1 MTEPEITPTRVVCA
15 MSGGV
20 DSSVAAALLQQQGH
34 EVIGITMQIW
44 PDQGDANERACC
56 ALSAAADARRVA
68 HALGIPHYVL
78 NLQDAFKQAVIDHFI
93 AEYRAGR
100 TPNPC
105 IRCNRWIKFDVLL
118 ARARELGATHV
129 ATGHYA
135 QVIGPSEHGLPTR
148 TDSERGLPIRTRW
161 FIRRGVDP
169 AKDQSYA
176 LYDLTQEQLAATLLP
191 LGRLTKARTRA
202 IAADL
207 GMRVA
212 QKPES
217 QDICFVP
224 DNDYGRFLRE
234 HAPDV
239 VHPGAIRDTSGRVVG
254 AHEGVAFYTIGQRRR
269 LNIAC
274 NEPRY
279 VVALHAVENEVV
291 IGGGEDLMKRVVVAS
306 EVALGKF
313 DADILRAPQP
323 VTAMLR
329 YKMTAQPAV
338 AQLIDDRLTVTFA
351 APQRA
356 VTPGQALVCYDGDD
370 VACGGVIAG

>member
-1 MTEPEITPTRVVCA
+1 

-44 PDQGDANERACC
+44 PDQDDANERACC

-68 HALGIPHYVL
+68 HTLGIPHYVL
-78 NLQDAFKQAVIDHFI
+78 NLQDAFREAVIDHFI

-135 QVIGPSEHGLPTR
+135 QVML
-148 TDSERGLPIRTRW
+148 ERRRPACEGRW

-191 LGRLTKARTRA
+191 LGGLTKARTRI
-202 IAADL
+202 IAAEL

-234 HAPDV
+234 YAPDV

-269 LNIAC
+269 LNIAG

-279 VVALHAVENEVV
+279 VVALDAAENAVVV
-291 IGGGEDLMKRVVVAS
+291 GGGEDLMQRVVVAG

-329 YKMTAQPAV
+329 YKMTAQPAT
-338 AQLIDDRLTVTFA
+338 AQLVGDQLHVAFD

-370 VACGGVIAG
+370 VVCGGVITGSVLER

>member
-1 MTEPEITPTRVVCA
+1 MPERDTTPTRVVCA

-20 DSSVAAALLQQQGH
+20 DSSVAAALLKEQGH

-44 PDQGDANERACC
+44 PDQGDNERACC

-78 NLQDAFKQAVIDHFI
+78 NLQDAFRHAVIDHFI

-105 IRCNRWIKFDVLL
+105 IRCNRWIKFDLLL

-135 QVIGPSEHGLPTR
+135 QVVHHESG
-148 TDSERGLPIRTRW
+148 RW
-161 FIRRGVDP
+161 FIRRGIDRS
-169 AKDQSYA
+169 KDQSYA

-191 LGRLTKARTRA
+191 LGELTKARVRE

-279 VVALHAVENEVV
+279 VVGLDAAENEVIV
-291 IGGGEDLMKRVVVAS
+291 GGGEELMKREVVADD
-306 EVALGKF
+306 VALGKF
-313 DADILRAPQP
+313 DADTLRDPQP

-329 YKMTAQPAV
+329 YKMTAQPAT
-338 AQLIDDRLTVTFA
+338 AQLVDDQLHVTFA

-370 VACGGVIAG
+370 VACGGVIVSSQDG

>member
-1 MTEPEITPTRVVCA
+1 MTEPEMHPTRVVCA

-20 DSSVAAALLQQQGH
+20 DSSVAAALLQRQGH

-78 NLQDAFKQAVIDHFI
+78 NLQEEFRCAVIDHFI

-118 ARARELGATHV
+118 ARARALGATHV

-135 QVIGPSEHGLPTR
+135 QVIPPP
-148 TDSERGLPIRTRW
+148 ERVPIRSGRARW
-161 FIRRGVDP
+161 CIRRGVDP

-176 LYDLTQEQLAATLLP
+176 LYDLTQQQLAATLLP
-191 LGRLTKARTRA
+191 LGELTKARTRE
-202 IAADL
+202 IAAEL

-269 LNIAC
+269 LHIAC

-279 VVALHAVENEVV
+279 VIALDAAVNEVIV
-291 IGGGEDLMKRVVVAS
+291 GTGEDLLQRTVVAGDI
-306 EVALGKF
+306 AFGKF
-313 DADILRAPQP
+313 DAGALRDPQP

-338 AQLIDDRLTVTFA
+338 AQLVDGQLHVTFA

-370 VACGGVIAG
+370 VVCGGVITG

>member
-1 MTEPEITPTRVVCA
+1 MTPTRVVCA

-20 DSSVAAALLQQQGH
+20 DSSVAAALLQRQGH
-34 EVIGITMQIW
+34 KVIGITMQIW

-68 HALGIPHYVL
+68 DGLGIPHYVL
-78 NLQDAFKQAVIDHFI
+78 NLREEFRHAVIDHFI

-118 ARARELGATHV
+118 ARARELGATYV

-135 QVIGPSEHGLPTR
+135 QVIGP
-148 TDSERGLPIRTRW
+148 ERGLPTRTRW
-161 FIRRGVDP
+161 FIRRGVDR

-176 LYDLTQEQLAATLLP
+176 LYDLTQHQLAAILLP
-191 LGRLTKARTRA
+191 LGGLTKARTRV
-202 IAADL
+202 IAAEL

-212 QKPES
+212 RKPES

-239 VHPGAIRDTSGRVVG
+239 VRPGAITDSSGRVIG
-254 AHEGVAFYTIGQRRR
+254 AHEGVAFYTIGQRRGLR
-269 LNIAC
+269 IAC

-279 VVALHAVENEVV
+279 VTRLDAEVNEVV
-291 IGGGEDLMKRVVVAS
+291 VGAREDLLEREVIADDVAF
-306 EVALGKF
+306 GKF
-313 DADILRAPQP
+313 DAETLREPQS

-329 YKMTAQPAV
+329 YKMTAQPAT
-338 AQLIDDRLTVTFA
+338 AQLVGGRLRVTFA

-370 VACGGVIAG
+370 VACGGVIN

>member
-1 MTEPEITPTRVVCA
+1 

-20 DSSVAAALLQQQGH
+20 DSSVAAALLQGQGH

-44 PDQGDANERACC
+44 PDQGDNERACC

-68 HALGIPHYVL
+68 HKLGIPHYVL
-78 NLQDAFKQAVIDHFI
+78 NLQDAFREAVIDHFI

-105 IRCNRWIKFDVLL
+105 IRCNRWIKFDLLL

-135 QVIGPSEHGLPTR
+135 QVMP
-148 TDSERGLPIRTRW
+148 ERGRPARTSRW
-161 FIRRGVDP
+161 YIRRGVDRS
-169 AKDQSYA
+169 KDQSYA

-191 LGRLTKARTRA
+191 LGHLTKAQTRA

-254 AHEGVAFYTIGQRRR
+254 AHEGVAFFTIGQRRR
-269 LNIAC
+269 LNLAC

-279 VVALHAVENEVV
+279 VVGLDAAENEVIV
-291 IGGGEDLMKRVVVAS
+291 GAGEELMQREVVADD
-306 EVALGKF
+306 VALGKF
-313 DADILRAPQP
+313 DAEILRDPQP

-329 YKMTAQPAV
+329 YKMTAQPAT
-338 AQLIDDRLTVTFA
+338 AQLVDDQLHVTFA

-370 VACGGVIAG
+370 VACGGVITGPVPER

>member
-1 MTEPEITPTRVVCA
+1 

-44 PDQGDANERACC
+44 PDQGDNERACC
-56 ALSAAADARRVA
+56 ALSAVEDARRVA
-68 HALGIPHYVL
+68 ARLGIPHYVL
-78 NLQDAFKQAVIDHFI
+78 NLQQEFYDAVIAQFI
-93 AEYRAGR
+93 TEYRAGR

-105 IRCNRWIKFDVLL
+105 IRCNRWMKFDVLL

-135 QVIGPSEHGLPTR
+135 QVVNMERGLPTR
-148 TDSERGLPIRTRW
+148 ANRW
-161 FIRRGVDP
+161 CIRRGMDRG
-169 AKDQSYA
+169 KDQSYA

-191 LGRLTKARTRA
+191 LGGLTKARVRE
-202 IAADL
+202 IAAEL
-207 GMRVA
+207 GLRVA

-234 HAPDV
+234 NAPEV
-239 VHPGAIRDTSGRVVG
+239 VRPGQIRDTSGRVIG
-254 AHEGVAFYTIGQRRR
+254 AHEGVAFFTIGQRRG
-269 LNIAC
+269 LNIAS

-279 VVALHAVENEVV
+279 VTALDAEANVV
-291 IGGGEDLMKRVVVAS
+291 IVGTQEELHRQSVIAD

-313 DADILRAPQP
+313 DADDLRDPRP

-329 YKMTAQPAV
+329 YKMTAQPAI
-338 AQLIDDRLTVTFA
+338 AHLLDDRLHVTFDT
-351 APQRA
+351 PQRA
-356 VTPGQALVCYDGDD
+356 ITPGQALVCYDGED
-370 VACGGVIAG
+370 VACGGMIAEASK

>member
-1 MTEPEITPTRVVCA
+1 

-20 DSSVAAALLQQQGH
+20 DSSVAAALLQRQGH

-44 PDQGDANERACC
+44 PDAGEANERACC

-68 HALGIPHYVL
+68 YKLGIPHYVL
-78 NLQDAFKQAVIDHFI
+78 NLQDEFHHAVIDHFI

-118 ARARELGATHV
+118 ARARKLGATHV

-135 QVIGPSEHGLPTR
+135 QIIPP
-148 TDSERGLPIRTRW
+148 ERGHPAGASRRY
-161 FIRRGVDP
+161 IRRGVDR

-191 LGRLTKARTRA
+191 LGELTKARVRE
-202 IAADL
+202 IAEEL

-234 HAPDV
+234 HAPEV
-239 VHPGAIRDTSGRVVG
+239 VRPGTIRDTSGRTVG
-254 AHEGVAFYTIGQRRR
+254 AHEGVAFYTIGQRRG

-279 VVALHAVENEVV
+279 VTRLDAATNEVV
-291 IGGGEDLMKRVVVAS
+291 VGAHEDLLEHSVIADD
-306 EVALGKF
+306 VALGKF
-313 DADILRAPQP
+313 DAGDLRAPRP

-329 YKMTAQPAV
+329 YKMTAQPAI
-338 AQLIDDRLTVTFA
+338 AQLHDGRLVVTFD

-370 VACGGVIAG
+370 VACGGVIAGD

>member
-1 MTEPEITPTRVVCA
+1 

-34 EVIGITMQIW
+34 EVIGITLQIW
-44 PDQGDANERACC
+44 PSRGEANERACR

-78 NLQDAFKQAVIDHFI
+78 NLREEFRRAVIDHFI

-135 QVIGPSEHGLPTR
+135 RVVHHDDTG
-148 TDSERGLPIRTRW
+148 RW
-161 FIRRGVDP
+161 CIRRGVDRR
-169 AKDQSYA
+169 KDQSYA

-191 LGRLTKARTRA
+191 LGGLEKPRTRA
-202 IAADL
+202 IAAEL
-207 GMRVA
+207 GLRVA
-212 QKPES
+212 GKPES

-234 HAPDV
+234 NAPDV
-239 VHPGAIRDTSGRVVG
+239 VRPGAIRDTSGRTVG
-254 AHEGVAFYTIGQRRR
+254 THEGVAFYTIGQHRR
-269 LNIAC
+269 LNIAGS
-274 NEPRY
+274 EPRY
-279 VVALHAVENEVV
+279 VVALNAAENEVIV
-291 IGGGEDLMKRVVVAS
+291 GTGDDLMLRTVIA
-306 EVALGKF
+306 EDIALGKF
-313 DADILRAPQP
+313 DADALRVSRP
-323 VTAMLR
+323 VAAMLR

-338 AQLIDDRLTVTFA
+338 AQLVDGRLQVTFD

-370 VACGGVIAG
+370 VACGGVITEARDN